1 MEFVFDNGS
10 VIKSEQNTS
19 STELVIS
26 KSTQIPVPNFP
37 ITVSQVSTELDSPN
51 EEFIPLSSNGLENYG
66 TARKKRQPKSVPD
79 PKSWNKN
86 ESKRRRLMGEMY
98 TGYRRVNKEKTR
110 MVQDTPK
117 QERKLGPACK
127 SKLCS
132 KQKTKNC
139 DQISEQQRAALF
151 DCFWKEMTWPE
162 KKMFVC
168 AMIDVKEPQ
177 QKTTKGKQSR
187 RGNTYRYNLKVG
199 DNRVPVCKSMFTNS
213 LDLKWSTIKRWIA
226 SYSSLGTVSD
236 EEEALLFSEET
247 SSNLEEHTPLVQKN
261 QQQHVTLQTELSPI
275 NLRRETMKVFLDE
288 IPKLPSHYCR
298 QSSSKL
304 YVQSD
309 IKSHAQ
315 LYQLYIE
322 YSNNASVLPLSRFSF
337 DRMCRAEKIAIFS
350 PRKDQCDLC
359 CQYKAGNLSDN
370 SFNAHRKR
378 KDEARAQKEADK
390 KSAVE
395 KKCYT
400 LCCDLMAVKMVPQ
413 LQASSLYYKMKLAVH
428 NFTVYNLETHDVI
441 CYWFDESQTDLV
453 ASSFASCLIDAV
465 EELLDKSGPRPIVNI
480 FSDGCTYQN
489 RNSILSNALLDLSIR
504 KNVIINQ
511 KYLEKGHTQMEADSV
526 HSVLEGAMRNR
537 DIYLPSQLIDI
548 TKNARKNPFPYR
560 VKFVNWQFFRDFS
573 KSNLMIY
580 DTIRPGKKSGDPV
593 VTDLRWLQ
601 YNSSGQIKFALDFF
615 TELQPLPIRPKTNI
629 RTGTIIFPPLNSG
642 PVKIPKDKWKDL
654 QDIKPVLPHDCHN
667 YYDLLPH
674 ADISY
679 RQSKKAE
686 KEKANKAT
694 KLGQ

>member
-1 MEFVFDNGS
+1 GLVPKQLFAEIKKVDNPISKHDKVESWLLSNDFRYYSKIENTSKDNTIENNELSLETKVIEATEESISNYNTIQSNELNVKTMVIEKTKQSISKDNTIQNNELSVGTKVIEATEHSISNYNTIQNGFDILDLDSMEFIIDSEF
-10 VIKSEQNTS
+10 IIQPEQNIS
-19 STELVIS
+19 STNLVIS
-26 KSTQIPVPNFP
+26 ESTQIQIPVPDFS
-37 ITVSQVSTELDSPN
+37 ITIPQISTDLDSTN
-51 EEFIPLSSNGLENYG
+51 EESIPNDELENYG
-66 TARKKRQPKSVPD
+66 TARKKRQPKSVPN
-79 PKSWNKN
+79 PK
-86 ESKRRRLMGEMY
+86 
-98 TGYRRVNKEKTR
+98 
-110 MVQDTPK
+110 
-117 QERKLGPACK
+117 A
-127 SKLCS
+127 
-132 KQKTKNC
+132 
-139 DQISEQQRAALF
+139 
-151 DCFWKEMTWPE
+151 
-162 KKMFVC
+162 
-168 AMIDVKEPQ
+168 
-177 QKTTKGKQSR
+177 
-187 RGNTYRYNLKVG
+187 
-199 DNRVPVCKSMFTNS
+199 
-213 LDLKWSTIKRWIA
+213 
-226 SYSSLGTVSD
+226 VSD
-236 EEEALLFSEET
+236 DEDALLFSEVT
-247 SSNLEEHTPLVQKN
+247 ISNLEEHTPLTQKN
-261 QQQHVTLQTELSPI
+261 QQQQAALQTELSPI
-275 NLRRETMKVFLDE
+275 NLRRETMKMFLDE

-309 IKSHAQ
+309 IKSYAQ

-322 YSNNASVLPLSRFSF
+322 YSNNVSVQPLSRFSF
-337 DRMCRAEKIAIFS
+337 DRMCRAEKISIFS

-370 SFNAHRKR
+370 SFNAHRKK

-395 KKCYT
+395 KQCYT
-400 LCCDLMAVKMVPQ
+400 LCCDLMAVKLVPQ

-504 KNVIINQ
+504 KNVTINQ

-537 DIYLPSQLIDI
+537 DIYLPSQFIDI

-560 VKFVNWQFFRDFS
+560 VKFVDWQFFRDFS
-573 KSNLMIY
+573 KPNHMIY
-580 DTIRPGKKSGDPV
+580 DSIRPGKKSGDPV

-601 YNSSGQIKFALDFF
+601 YNSSGQIKYALDFF

-629 RTGTIIFPPLNSG
+629 ITEKIIFPPLNSG

-667 YYDLLPH
+667 YYDVLPH

-679 RQSKKAE
+679 RQNKKAE
-686 KEKANKAT
+686 KEKAKR
-694 KLGQ
+694 

>member
-1 MEFVFDNGS
+1 MEFIIDSEF
-10 VIKSEQNTS
+10 IIQPEQNIS
-19 STELVIS
+19 STNLVIS
-26 KSTQIPVPNFP
+26 ESTQIQIPVPDFS
-37 ITVSQVSTELDSPN
+37 ITIPQISTDLDSTN
-51 EEFIPLSSNGLENYG
+51 EESIPNDELENYG
-66 TARKKRQPKSVPD
+66 TARKKRQPKSVPN

-117 QERKLGPACK
+117 QERKLGPTCQ
-127 SKLCS
+127 SSLCS

-151 DCFWKEMTWPE
+151 DRFWKEMTWPE

-168 AMIDVKEPQ
+168 AMIEVKETQ
-177 QKTTKGKQSR
+177 QKTTKGKPSR
-187 RGNTYRYNLKVG
+187 RGKTYIYHLKVG

-213 LDLKWSTIKRWIA
+213 LALKWSTIKRWIA
-226 SYSSLGTVSD
+226 NYSSLGAVSD
-236 EEEALLFSEET
+236 DEDALLFSEVT
-247 SSNLEEHTPLVQKN
+247 ISNLEEHTPLTQKN
-261 QQQHVTLQTELSPI
+261 QQQQAALQTELSPI
-275 NLRRETMKVFLDE
+275 NLRRETMKMFLDE

-309 IKSHAQ
+309 IKSYAQ

-322 YSNNASVLPLSRFSF
+322 YSNNVSVQPLSRFSF
-337 DRMCRAEKIAIFS
+337 DRMCRAEKISIFS

-370 SFNAHRKR
+370 SFNAHRKK

-395 KKCYT
+395 KQCYT
-400 LCCDLMAVKMVPQ
+400 LCCDLMAVKLVPQ

-504 KNVIINQ
+504 KNVTINQ

-537 DIYLPSQLIDI
+537 DIYLPSQFIDI

-560 VKFVNWQFFRDFS
+560 VKFVDWQFFRDFS
-573 KSNLMIY
+573 KPNHMIY
-580 DTIRPGKKSGDPV
+580 DSIRPGKKSGDPV

-601 YNSSGQIKFALDFF
+601 YNSSGQIKYALDFF

-629 RTGTIIFPPLNSG
+629 ITEKIIFPPLNSG

-667 YYDLLPH
+667 YYDVLPH

-679 RQSKKAE
+679 RQNKKAE
-686 KEKANKAT
+686 KEKASKRH
-694 KLGQ
+694 